1 MVRRTLLSFALSFV
15 ALPALA
21 DLVVLQ
27 YHHVSDS
34 TPSSTSTSVSLFDA
48 QMDMIADL
56 KLEVV
61 PLQAG
66 TEQALARAEADGG
79 NDEPNQLAIT
89 FDDAYDS
96 VYATAAPILSS
107 MDYPYTVFVNTEAVG
122 RHGYMTWEQLAE
134 LEQRDGVTIA
144 NHSADHGHLAR
155 KPGETAEQWNSRIDR
170 SLDAAQATLAEKLG
184 TEAPLFAYPYGEFDA
199 ALEAKLAERDWYGY
213 GQQSG
218 PIGESSSATRLPR
231 FPMANAYGQLN
242 GLPDKLQSKAFPVS
256 AEELPDGVMTN
267 NPPVLT
273 FALPSSMKASR
284 LTCFASGQGRID
296 INVEDGEVRVQA
308 PDAFNSR
315 RLRYNCTHP
324 AGGGQFYWL
333 SHQWLDPHQPE
344 D

>member
-1 MVRRTLLSFALSFV
+1 MVRRTLLTFALSSIAF
-15 ALPALA
+15 PALA

-34 TPSSTSTSVSLFDA
+34 TPSSTSTSVSLFEA
-48 QMDMIADL
+48 QMEMIADL

-66 TEQALARAEADGG
+66 TQQALAGAGQNEQ
-79 NDEPNQLAIT
+79 NQLAIT

-96 VYATAAPILSS
+96 VYSTAAPMLSS
-107 MDYPYTVFVNTEAVG
+107 MDYPYTIFVNTEAVG

-144 NHSADHGHLAR
+144 NHSADHAHLAR
-155 KPGETAEQWNSRIDR
+155 KPGETAEQWNSRIDH
-170 SLDAAQATLAEKLG
+170 SLDAAQATLKEKLG
-184 TEAPLFAYPYGEFDA
+184 TEAPLFAYPYGEFDT
-199 ALEAKLAERDWYGY
+199 ALEEKLADRDWYGY

-218 PIGESSSATRLPR
+218 PIGESSGATRLPR

-242 GLPDKLQSKAFPVS
+242 SLPDKLQSKAFPVAS
-256 AEELPDGVMTN
+256 DELPDGVMTD
-267 NPPVLT
+267 NPPMLSFT
-273 FALPSSMKASR
+273 LPPSMEASR

-315 RLRYNCTHP
+315 RLRYNCTYP
-324 AGGGQFYWL
+324 AGGGKFYWL
-333 SHQWLDPHQPE
+333 SHQWLDPEQPE

>member
-1 MVRRTLLSFALSFV
+1 MVRRTLLSFALTSV
-15 ALPALA
+15 AFPAVA

-34 TPSSTSTSVSLFDA
+34 TPSSTSTSVSLFEA

-56 KLEVV
+56 NLKVV
-61 PLQAG
+61 PLQTG
-66 TEQALARAEADGG
+66 TEQALAGAGADGG
-79 NDEPNQLAIT
+79 ETEQNQLAIT

-96 VYATAAPILSS
+96 VYATAAPTLSS
-107 MDYPYTVFVNTEAVG
+107 MGYPYTIFVNTEAVG

-134 LEQRDGVTIA
+134 LGQRDGVTIA
-144 NHSADHGHLAR
+144 NHSADHAHLAR
-155 KPGETAEQWNSRIDR
+155 KPDETADEWNSRIDR
-170 SLDAAQATLAEKLG
+170 SLDAAQATLKDKLG

-218 PIGESSSATRLPR
+218 PIGTNSGATRLPR

-242 GLPDKLQSKAFPVS
+242 GLADKLRSKAFPVV
-256 AEELPDGVMTN
+256 ADELPDGVMTN
-267 NPPVLT
+267 NPPLLSFT
-273 FALPSSMKASR
+273 LPSSMNASR

-296 INVEDGEVRVQA
+296 IKVDDGEVRVQA

-315 RLRYNCTHP
+315 RLRYNCTYP

-333 SHQWLDPHQPE
+333 SQQWLDPQQPE